1 MKKQNEI
8 TVVEVTEA
16 EAAKALLKE
25 ARMEK
30 LKGYGKKAL
39 AKTKEGLKYAL
50 PAIGVYAVM
59 KLKERTDSV
68 NEDDAFIDQE
78 ELDKLVEEGVYTEVE
93 ESGE

>member
-1 MKKQNEI
+1 MKKQNEV

-39 AKTKEGLKYAL
+39 AKTKEVAKYAL

-59 KLKERTDSV
+59 KMKQNTDEV
-68 NEDDAFIDQE
+68 NADGEFIDQE
-78 ELDKLVEEGVYTEVE
+78 ELDKLVEEGVYTEI

>member
-39 AKTKEGLKYAL
+39 AKTKEVAKYAL
-50 PAIGVYAVM
+50 PAVGVYAVM